1 MNHDFGRVPL
11 TDAPRSTFD
20 RSHGYKTCFN
30 SGKLIPIE
38 VQEVL
43 PGDEV
48 KMDANIFA
56 RLSQT
61 VTPVMDNVFLDIH
74 CGEYGFD
81 IGSLADYFGI
91 PTGVANLDVNVLP
104 FRAYAKIW
112 DDWYRDTN
120 LQDSIINV
128 EQDLGDSNPN
138 SIDWNKL
145 LPRGKKKDYFTSC
158 LPSPQRGD
166 AVTVPLGS
174 TAPVYGINGVPLQL
188 VSYDTT
194 DPSYSDKVFPVK
206 ATGGGESSTLS
217 ATNNPE
223 YGGTG
228 DALNGQYLRIASKGE
243 LVSYPAQLEADLS
256 AAANVSV
263 NSLRTAFQLQRLLE
277 TDARAGNRLQR
288 SEYLGGES
296 KIIGMSVVSQTSAT
310 GDSTTPQG
318 NMVANGTNGYNPL
331 LALSSSAPH
340 FQGSA
345 TAPSFFFA
353 VRQSGGAASA
363 GSFGSAV
370 GAISSA
376 VGGLGNLVKLGSELG
391 LNSAL
396 SSKALADTRLS
407 ESSAALNAAKT
418 AEINQSLPYRLRNLQ
433 YRGEL
438 GETVNT
444 VRNAYEEAATA
455 VRGFGGR
462 VADSVNSVGASS
474 AKALKQVSDKVRKTL
489 DEGKGFFRNL
499 GSRYLRNMDLMRM
512 PLR

>member
-74 CGEYGFD
+74 WFYVPSRLLWTNFVRMMGERPNPKDSIDYTVPVINSGEFGFD

-318 NMVANGTNGYNPL
+318 NMVANGTGKSVTDVNDGSVVDDKVFGYQERYAEYRYNP
-331 LALSSSAPH
+331 SVIT
-340 FQGSA
+340 GKM
-345 TAPSFFFA
+345 
-353 VRQSGGAASA
+353 R
-363 GSFGSAV
+363 
-370 GAISSA
+370 
-376 VGGLGNLVKLGSELG
+376 
-391 LNSAL
+391 
-396 SSKALADTRLS
+396 
-407 ESSAALNAAKT
+407 SSAADSLDVWHLSQYFSELPT
-418 AEINQSLPYRLRNLQ
+418 LSAEFIEDNPPLARIMAVPSEPEIILD
-433 YRGEL
+433 
-438 GETVNT
+438 
-444 VRNAYEEAATA
+444 AYLAQKWTRAMP
-455 VRGFGGR
+455 VY
-462 VADSVNSVGASS
+462 SVPG
-474 AKALKQVSDKVRKTL
+474 LIDHL
-489 DEGKGFFRNL
+489 
-499 GSRYLRNMDLMRM
+499 
-512 PLR
+512 